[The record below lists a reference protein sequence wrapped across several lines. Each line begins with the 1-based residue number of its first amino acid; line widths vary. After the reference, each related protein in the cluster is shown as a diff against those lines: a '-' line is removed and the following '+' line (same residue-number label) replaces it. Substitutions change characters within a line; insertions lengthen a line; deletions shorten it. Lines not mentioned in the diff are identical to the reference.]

1 MWRRK
6 VGRSMANAA
15 VANGP
20 ASRCLTRLAAAD
32 VGSGIVEGR
41 KTVKKSVVSCSS
53 AVLDIVRTAR

>member
-1 MWRRK
+1 
-6 VGRSMANAA
+6 MANAA

-41 KTVKKSVVSCSS
+41 KTVKNQWSLVQPQC
-53 AVLDIVRTAR
+53 